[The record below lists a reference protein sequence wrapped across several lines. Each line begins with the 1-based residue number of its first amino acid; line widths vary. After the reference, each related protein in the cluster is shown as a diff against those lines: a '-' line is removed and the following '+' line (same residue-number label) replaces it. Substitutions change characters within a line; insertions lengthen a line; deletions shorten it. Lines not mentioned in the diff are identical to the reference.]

1 MDVSDAADGD
11 GATRTDPAAQLVPA
25 PASAGRESDLR
36 DYLPGLEPERR
47 VTDWGRSERL
57 EGAVDRT
64 VGDAL
69 YHVWHRVTVEGVDHV
84 PAQGGALLVCHRA
97 GAAALDAL
105 LVSKAVAETHARPR
119 PVVPLVAAGALAQP
133 GLAMLLP
140 KLGAV
145 ADHPANVRRLLA
157 EEGQLALV
165 FPEDGGP
172 RLLRD
177 RYRVRRLRDEVLAAA
192 RIARVPVVPVAIV
205 GTEEVTPVLGR
216 IPLPGGHRLPVPI
229 PALLP
234 AKVAI
239 RFLAPIDPGGPA
251 SVRELADETGAV
263 LQAALVDLVADRR
276 SVWLG

>member
-1 MDVSDAADGD
+1 
-11 GATRTDPAAQLVPA
+11 
-25 PASAGRESDLR
+25 
-36 DYLPGLEPERR
+36 LEPERR

-57 EGAVDRT
+57 EALVDKT
-64 VGDAL
+64 VGETL
-69 YHVWHRVTVEGVDHV
+69 YHLWLRVAAEGVEHV
-84 PAQGGALLVCHRA
+84 PAGGGALLVCHRA
-97 GAAALDAL
+97 GSAALDTL
-105 LVSKAVAETHARPR
+105 LVAKAIAEEHPRPR
-119 PVVPLVAAGALAQP
+119 PVAPLVGAAALGQP
-133 GLAMLLP
+133 GLAMVLP

-157 EEGQLALV
+157 DEGQLALA
-165 FPEDGGP
+165 FPEEAGP

-192 RIARVPVVPVAIV
+192 RAARVPVVPVAIV
-205 GTEEVTPVLGR
+205 GTEEVTPTLGR
-216 IPLPGGHRLPVPI
+216 LPLPGGRRLPLSL

-239 RFLAPIDPGGPA
+239 RILPAIDPGGPA

-263 LQAALVDLVADRR
+263 LQAALVDLVASRA

>member
-1 MDVSDAADGD
+1 MEPTDAGGD
-11 GATRTDPAAQLVPA
+11 PTPTDRPTDLVPA
-25 PASAGRESDLR
+25 RPAGARADLR
-36 DYLPGLEPERR
+36 DHLPGLEPDRR

-57 EGAVDRT
+57 EALVDRT

-69 YHVWHRVTVEGVDHV
+69 YHLWLRVAVDGIEHV
-84 PAQGGALLVCHRA
+84 PADGGALLVCHRA

-105 LVSKAVAETHARPR
+105 LVAKAVAQEHPRPR
-119 PVVPLVAAGALAQP
+119 DVVPLVSAGALAQP

-145 ADHPANVRRLLA
+145 ADHPANVRRLLGD
-157 EEGQLALV
+157 EGQLALA

-177 RYRVRRLRDEVLAAA
+177 RYRVRRLRDEVLMAA
-192 RIARVPVVPVAIV
+192 RVTRVPVVPVAIV

-216 IPLPGGHRLPVPI
+216 LPLPGGRRLPVTL

-234 AKVAI
+234 ARVTV
-239 RFLAPIDPGGPA
+239 RFLPPVDPGRPA
-251 SVRELADETGAV
+251 SVRELADETGAA
-263 LQAALVDLVADRR
+263 LQAALVELVADRR

>member
-1 MDVSDAADGD
+1 MEPTDAGGD
-11 GATRTDPAAQLVPA
+11 PTPIDRPTDLVPA
-25 PASAGRESDLR
+25 RPAGARADLR
-36 DYLPGLEPERR
+36 DHLPGLEPDRR

-57 EGAVDRT
+57 EALVDRT

-69 YHVWHRVTVEGVDHV
+69 YHLWLRVAVDGVEHV
-84 PAQGGALLVCHRA
+84 PADGGALLVCHRA

-105 LVSKAVAETHARPR
+105 LVAKAVAQEHPRPR
-119 PVVPLVAAGALAQP
+119 AVVPLVGAGALAQP

-145 ADHPANVRRLLA
+145 ADHPANVRRLLGD
-157 EEGQLALV
+157 EGQLALA
-165 FPEDGGP
+165 FPEDGAP

-177 RYRVRRLRDEVLAAA
+177 RYRVRRLRDEVLMAA
-192 RIARVPVVPVAIV
+192 RVTRVPVVPVAIV

-216 IPLPGGHRLPVPI
+216 LPLPRGRRLPVTL

-234 AKVAI
+234 ARVTV
-239 RFLAPIDPGGPA
+239 RFLPPVDPGRPA
-251 SVRELADETGAV
+251 SVRELADETGAA
-263 LQAALVDLVADRR
+263 LQAALVELVADRR